1 MMTSKLPMRRNAAWM
16 LALILAAAATPGAS
30 AQTGT
35 DLARC
40 AAEAN
45 NGRRLKCYDALS
57 RKLGI
62 APDDAIVKISKWKV
76 QQEKSAIDDSTN
88 VFVSLDADA
97 SISGW
102 PTKTYTP
109 LLILRCKENR
119 TQAYIVTGMAP
130 QLEYGVEGTTVTL
143 RLDDDKAMQFLTA
156 RSTTGD
162 MLFFDSGGPSIE
174 LIKRMMQRSTLLFE
188 FVPFHSSPVMT
199 TFDLRGLGEAI
210 KPLRANCGW

>member
-1 MMTSKLPMRRNAAWM
+1 MARGAAR
-16 LALILAAAATPGAS
+16 LLSLLLAAAAAPAAS
-30 AQTGT
+30 AQTDT
-35 DLARC
+35 ELARC

-45 NGRRLKCYDALS
+45 NARRLKCYDALS

-62 APDDAIVKISKWKV
+62 APDDAIAKVSKWKV

-102 PTKTYTP
+102 PGKTYTP

-130 QLEYGVEGTTVTL
+130 QIEYGVEGTTVML
-143 RLDDDKAMQFLTA
+143 RFDDDRALQLLAA

-162 MLFFDSGGPSIE
+162 MLFFEPSGPSID
-174 LIKRMMQRSTLLFE
+174 LIKRMTQRTTLLFG

-199 TFDLRGLGEAI
+199 TFDLRGLSEAV
-210 KPLRANCGW
+210 KPLRANCRW